1 MREATK
7 HKYDEFCMEF
17 VTNGRNSA
25 KAAVSAGYKAKGAR
39 QQAQKLLQ
47 IPYVCD
53 KLRELEAIAARK
65 AKEKFNITLEQ
76 RLEWLEYA
84 VKAGFR
90 EIPLSSFASKEDH
103 NLPTKAENL
112 PASIS
117 AIKELNEMLGTDTH
131 EGVKPVKVFIGVQDA
146 S

>member
-1 MREATK
+1 
-7 HKYDEFCMEF
+7 MEF
-17 VTNGRNSA
+17 VVNGRNSA
-25 KAAVSAGYKAKGAR
+25 KAAVEAGYKKKGAR
-39 QQAQKLLQ
+39 QQAQKLLK
-47 IPYVCD
+47 IPYICD
-53 KLRELEAIAARK
+53 KLRELEAIASKK
-65 AKEKFNITLEQ
+65 AVEKFNITLEQ
-76 RLEWLEYA
+76 RLEWLQYA

-90 EIPLSSFASKEDH
+90 EIPLSSFASKEDD

-117 AIKELNEMLGTDTH
+117 AIKELNEMLGTDSH

>member
-1 MREATK
+1 
-7 HKYDEFCMEF
+7 MEF
-17 VTNGRNSA
+17 VANGRNSA
-25 KAAVSAGYKAKGAR
+25 KAAVSAGYKANGAR

-47 IPYVCD
+47 IPYICD
-53 KLRELEAIAARK
+53 KLRELEAIASKK
-65 AKEKFNITLEQ
+65 AVEKFNITLEQ
-76 RLEWLEYA
+76 RLEWLQYA

-90 EIPLSSFASKEDH
+90 EIPLSSFASKEDD

-117 AIKELNEMLGTDTH
+117 AIKELNEMLGTDSH